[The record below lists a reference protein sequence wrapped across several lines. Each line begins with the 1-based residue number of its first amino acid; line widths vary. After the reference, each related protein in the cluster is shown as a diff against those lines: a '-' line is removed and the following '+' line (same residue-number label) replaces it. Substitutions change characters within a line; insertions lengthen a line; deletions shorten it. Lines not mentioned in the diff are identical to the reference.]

1 MDLVETF
8 NYLIGL
14 NVSHIQKVRDVLTV
28 EGTTREG
35 EKTLILW
42 RDTEK
47 TSAEDLDKW
56 FEKQNYSTLDMEFD
70 TIYVN
75 GNNNLEN
82 LRKSDETWKVRLI
95 EAEFQKRMFDVK
107 DI

>member
-1 MDLVETF
+1 
-8 NYLIGL
+8 
-14 NVSHIQKVRDVLTV
+14 
-28 EGTTREG
+28 
-35 EKTLILW
+35 
-42 RDTEK
+42 
-47 TSAEDLDKW
+47 
-56 FEKQNYSTLDMEFD
+56 MEFD

-107 DI
+107 DV